1 MEIKIDIE
9 VQERFIKAIENLTTA
24 LETFKQNSGLIE
36 TGVIDEPEQAE
47 KTSTAHGVPVE
58 AEEPKAESQNG
69 NVPTEEPAY
78 TFEQIQLA
86 CANLARNGKRDVLAN
101 LIKDFGLESLMG
113 LKEEQ
118 YNSFALKLREVGG
131 TI

>member
-1 MEIKIDIE
+1 MEIKINVE
-9 VQERFIKAIENLTTA
+9 VQERFIKALENIV
-24 LETFKQNSGLIE
+24 ESFKSNGLIE
-36 TGVIDEPEQAE
+36 AGVIDEPEQTE
-47 KTSTAHGVPVE
+47 KTPTSKAVPVE
-58 AEEPKAESQNG
+58 AAETEEPKAESQNG

-86 CANLARNGKRDVLAN
+86 CANLARNGKRDVLAS
-101 LIKDFGLESLMG
+101 LIKDFGLESLME

-118 YNSFALKLREVGG
+118 YNEFALKLREVGG